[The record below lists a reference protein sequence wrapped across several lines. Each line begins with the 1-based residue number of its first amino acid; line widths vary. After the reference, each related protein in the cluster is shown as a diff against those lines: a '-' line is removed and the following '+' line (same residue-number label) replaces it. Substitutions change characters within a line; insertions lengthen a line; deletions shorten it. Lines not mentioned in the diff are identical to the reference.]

1 MIGKHFGT
9 GPPLLFGGTGSHFVA
24 ASGRQLLFLCLMH
37 SALPLPEQPELE
49 LDSTRPLTRQATM
62 QSHSARIFLSSTF
75 RDFHDE
81 RRLLVQEVFLALRE
95 RLRSRFVELVDVDLR
110 WGIPAEEAESGRVLG
125 ICLDEVDQCRPY
137 FIGLLGERYGWVPTT
152 DKYPSYILE
161 SHPWLSEHHGLAS
174 VTELEIRYGVLNNP
188 AMRQRALFFFRD
200 PAYAQSRGGEFL
212 PESDEDADRQ
222 AYLKQQIKDSG
233 LPVLHYQT
241 PEQLARMLEAELWK
255 LLDAEFPASDVPDAQ
270 ELETLRH
277 RSYAAFKVGPKFVQD
292 PALSRLLPD
301 ALAQGHQRILITGA
315 VGSGKSTLIADW
327 LRCAEEDQ
335 HGKNILFHFVEA
347 DDESATPADLIGR
360 IIELIRRRTGS
371 VDPVPQ
377 DRSTLMKSLSIWLA
391 TAHAFAERT
400 KSRWII
406 MLDALD
412 GLRIGR
418 DLLWL
423 PTFLPSTVQLVV
435 SSRPGTLRGTLKRR
449 GAWKYIQIEPLSR
462 ERQKAMLAGQLAV
475 FKKRLGE
482 EQIAVALA
490 HPCAD
495 QALFLS
501 VLAEELRVFGSFEG
515 LQDHLN
521 DLVSSPGIDDLYER
535 ILKRLEINGLDR
547 IRLALSGICLSRG
560 GMTEAEVLGFSGL
573 AVQARW
579 APIRLAL
586 GDALSNASGRVRPSH
601 AHLRKAVKDR
611 YYPDEQ
617 SERALRLEL
626 ASWFGQRPDS
636 AIRASEQT
644 HQLWKAAAYSDLLGQ
659 LSDPAIFKLVDR
671 LGGSSKLH
679 QYWADIEAN
688 LEVSAKEHYQSLWSQ
703 WRAELSLEKR
713 LDLSERLQR
722 FFRFRALA
730 GEFPAQLA
738 HQSLR
743 DCQDLYGSSDPL
755 YLKHLGGC
763 ANTLAMY
770 KNELENAR
778 RLAEQACSAIE
789 RVAGSEAPEL
799 PPQLLDLAM
808 ICLKQ
813 RDIQP
818 GIVAVRRGLLL
829 QEALTDKDHPSL
841 VEYLNCLTDLL
852 LKGAGR
858 ARPGDDGRLKGG
870 MELLEGI
877 ELQTRCLRILGR
889 TLGLEHLDSA
899 ASLVRVGHVFTRCL
913 SVDHATRAYKRA
925 QEIRVRLLGDR
936 HPLTRSAARL
946 LERSSGIS
954 GVNSA
959 SDAL

>member
-1 MIGKHFGT
+1 M
-9 GPPLLFGGTGSHFVA
+9 
-24 ASGRQLLFLCLMH
+24 
-37 SALPLPEQPELE
+37 
-49 LDSTRPLTRQATM
+49 
-62 QSHSARIFLSSTF
+62 
-75 RDFHDE
+75 
-81 RRLLVQEVFLALRE
+81 LVQEVFLALRE

-110 WGIPAEEAESGRVLG
+110 WGIPAEEAENGRVLG

-152 DKYPSYILE
+152 DKYPNYILE
-161 SHPWLSEHHGLAS
+161 SQPWLSEHHGLAS
-174 VTELEIRYGVLNNP
+174 ATELEIRYGVLNNP

-200 PAYAQSRGGEFL
+200 PVYAQSRGGEFL

-222 AYLKQQIKDSG
+222 TALKQQILESG

-241 PEQLARMLEAELWK
+241 PEQLARMLQAELWK
-255 LLDAEFPASDVPDAQ
+255 LLDAEFPASDVPDAH

-277 RSYAAFKVGPKFVQD
+277 RSYAAFKVGPKFIQD
-292 PALSRLLPD
+292 PTLSRLLLD

-315 VGSGKSTLIADW
+315 AGSGKSTLLADW
-327 LRCAEEDQ
+327 LRCAEEEQ
-335 HGKNILFHFVEA
+335 HGENILFHFVEA
-347 DDESATPADLIGR
+347 GDESATAADLIGR
-360 IIELIRRRTGS
+360 IIEIIRCRTGS
-371 VDPVPQ
+371 VDLAPQ
-377 DRSTLMKSLSIWLA
+377 DRSTLMKSLPIWMA

-400 KSRWII
+400 NSRWII
-406 MLDALD
+406 ILDGLD
-412 GLRIGR
+412 GLRTGR

-423 PTFLPSTVQLVV
+423 PTFLPSTVQLFV
-435 SSRPGTLRGTLKRR
+435 SSRPGTLQRTLKRR
-449 GAWKYIQIEPLSR
+449 GAWKDIQIEPLSR
-462 ERQKAMLAGQLAV
+462 ERQQGMLAGQLAV
-475 FKKRLGE
+475 YKKRLGD
-482 EQIAVALA
+482 EQIAFALT

-521 DLVSSPGIDDLYER
+521 DLISTPGIDDLYER
-535 ILKRLEINGLDR
+535 IFQRLEIHRVDG

-560 GMTEAEVLGFSGL
+560 GLTEEEVLGFSGL

-617 SERALRLEL
+617 SERSLRLEL

-636 AIRASEQT
+636 ERRALEQT
-644 HQLWKAAAYSDLLGQ
+644 HQLWRSAAYSELLGQ
-659 LSDPAIFKLVDR
+659 LSDPAVFKTVDR

-679 QYWADIEAN
+679 QYWADIETN

-703 WRAELSLEKR
+703 WLTELSLEKR

-722 FFRFRALA
+722 FFRFRASA

-743 DCQDLYGSSDPL
+743 DCQDLYGSSDPFH
-755 YLKHLGGC
+755 LKQLGVC

-778 RLAEQACSAIE
+778 RLAEEACSGIE
-789 RVAGSEAPEL
+789 RVAGTESTDLPPEL
-799 PPQLLDLAM
+799 LNLAL

-818 GIVAVRRGLLL
+818 GILATRRGLML
-829 QEALTDKDHPSL
+829 QEARAGQDHPSL
-841 VEYLNCLTDLL
+841 VAYLNCLTDLL

-858 ARPGDDGRLKGG
+858 ARPGDDGRMKGRIQ
-870 MELLEGI
+870 LLEGI
-877 ELQTRCLRILGR
+877 ELQTRCLRILKL

-899 ASLVRVGHVFTRCL
+899 ASLVRVGHVFMRCL
-913 SVDHATRAYKRA
+913 KVDHATRAYKRA
-925 QEIRVRLLGDR
+925 QEIRARLLGKR
-936 HPLTRSAARL
+936 HPLTQSAGRL
-946 LERSSGIS
+946 LERSSGTA
-954 GVNSA
+954 GVSPT

>member
-1 MIGKHFGT
+1 
-9 GPPLLFGGTGSHFVA
+9 
-24 ASGRQLLFLCLMH
+24 
-37 SALPLPEQPELE
+37 
-49 LDSTRPLTRQATM
+49 M
-62 QSHSARIFLSSTF
+62 QNRSARIFLSSTF

-95 RLRSRFVELVDVDLR
+95 RLRGRFVELVDVDLR

-152 DKYPSYILE
+152 DKYPNYILE

-188 AMRQRALFFFRD
+188 AMRQRAIFFFRD
-200 PAYAQSRGGEFL
+200 PAYAQGRGGEFL
-212 PESDEDADRQ
+212 PTSNEDAARQ
-222 AYLKQQIKDSG
+222 TSLKQQIQESG

-241 PEQLARMLEAELWK
+241 PEQLAGMLEAELWK
-255 LLDAEFPASDVPDAQ
+255 LLDAEFPAADVPDAQ

-315 VGSGKSTLIADW
+315 AGSGKSTLMADW

-335 HGKNILFHFVEA
+335 HGDNILFHFVEA
-347 DDESATPADLIGR
+347 GDESATAADLIGR
-360 IIELIRRRTGS
+360 IIEIIRRRTGS
-371 VDPVPQ
+371 LDPFPQ
-377 DRSTLMKSLSIWLA
+377 DRSTLMKSLPIWLA

-406 MLDALD
+406 MLDGLD
-412 GLRIGR
+412 GLRTGR

-435 SSRPGTLRGTLKRR
+435 GSRPGTLQRTLKRR
-449 GAWKYIQIEPLSR
+449 GAWTDIQIEPLSR
-462 ERQKAMLAGQLAV
+462 ERQQAMLVGQLAV

-482 EQIAVALA
+482 EQIAFVLN

-521 DLVSSPGIDDLYER
+521 DLISTPGIDDLYER
-535 ILKRLEINGLDR
+535 MFQRLEIHHRDG
-547 IRLALSGICLSRG
+547 IRLALSGICLSQG
-560 GMTEAEVLGFSGL
+560 GLTEEEVLGFSGL
-573 AVQARW
+573 AAHARW

-611 YYPDEQ
+611 YYPDKQ
-617 SERALRLEL
+617 AERALRLEL
-626 ASWFGQRPDS
+626 TTWFGKRPDS
-636 AIRASEQT
+636 VRRASEQT
-644 HQLWKAAAYSDLLGQ
+644 HQLWKAGAHSDLLNQ
-659 LSDPAIFKLVDR
+659 LSDPAVFKMVDR

-679 QYWADIEAN
+679 QYWADIETN
-688 LEVSAKEHYQSLWSQ
+688 LEVSAKEHYQSLWSH
-703 WRAELSLEKR
+703 WRAVLSLEIR

-722 FFRFRALA
+722 FFCFRATA

-738 HQSLR
+738 HQSVR
-743 DCQDLYGSSDPL
+743 DSLDLYGSSDLL
-755 YLKHLGGC
+755 YLKHLGAC

-770 KNELENAR
+770 RNELENAR
-778 RLAEQACSAIE
+778 KLAEEACSGVE
-789 RVAGSEAPEL
+789 RVVGSEAHEL
-799 PPQLLDLAM
+799 PPELLNLAL

-829 QEALTDKDHPSL
+829 QEALTGQDHPSL
-841 VEYLNCLTDLL
+841 VAYINCLTDLL

-858 ARPGDDGRLKGG
+858 ARPGVDGRMKGRIQ
-870 MELLEGI
+870 LLEGI
-877 ELQTRCLRILGR
+877 ELQTRCLRILKL

-899 ASLVRVGHVFTRCL
+899 ASLVRVGHVFTRCMK
-913 SVDHATRAYKRA
+913 VDHATRAYKRA

-936 HPLTRSAARL
+936 HPLTRSAGKL
-946 LERSSGIS
+946 LERSSGTA
-954 GVNSA
+954 GVSPA

>member
-1 MIGKHFGT
+1 
-9 GPPLLFGGTGSHFVA
+9 
-24 ASGRQLLFLCLMH
+24 
-37 SALPLPEQPELE
+37 
-49 LDSTRPLTRQATM
+49 M
-62 QSHSARIFLSSTF
+62 QNRSARIFLSSTF

-110 WGIPAEEAESGRVLG
+110 WGISAEEAESGRVLG
-125 ICLDEVDQCRPY
+125 ICFDEVDQCRPY

-152 DKYPSYILE
+152 DKYPNYILE
-161 SHPWLSEHHGLAS
+161 SHPWVSEHHGLAS

-200 PAYAQSRGGEFL
+200 PVYAQSRGSEFL
-212 PESDEDADRQ
+212 PQFDEDADRQ
-222 AYLKQQIKDSG
+222 TALKQQIKESG
-233 LPVLHYQT
+233 LPILHYQT
-241 PEQLARMLEAELWK
+241 PEQLARVLEAELWK

-277 RSYAAFKVGPKFVQD
+277 RSFAAFKVGPKFVQD
-292 PALSRLLPD
+292 LALSRLLPD
-301 ALAQGHQRILITGA
+301 ALAHGHQRILITGA
-315 VGSGKSTLIADW
+315 AGSGKSTLLADW
-327 LRCAEEDQ
+327 LRCAEEEQ
-335 HGKNILFHFVEA
+335 HGENILFHFVEA
-347 DDESATPADLIGR
+347 SDESATAADLIGR
-360 IIELIRRRTGS
+360 IIEIIRRRTGS

-377 DRSTLMKSLSIWLA
+377 DRSTLMKSLPIWLA

-406 MLDALD
+406 MLDGLD

-435 SSRPGTLRGTLKRR
+435 SSRPGTLQRTLKRR
-449 GAWKYIQIEPLSR
+449 GAWKDIQIEPLSR
-462 ERQKAMLAGQLAV
+462 ERQQAMLVGQLAV
-475 FKKRLGE
+475 FKKQLGV
-482 EQIAVALA
+482 EQIAFALT
-490 HPCAD
+490 HPCAN

-521 DLVSSPGIDDLYER
+521 DLVSTPGIDDLYER
-535 ILKRLEINGLDR
+535 ILKRLEINGLDG

-560 GMTEAEVLGFSGL
+560 GLTEEEVLGFSGL

-617 SERALRLEL
+617 SERALRLKL

-636 AIRASEQT
+636 ARGALEQT
-644 HQLWKAAAYSDLLGQ
+644 HQLWKANAYSDLLSQ
-659 LSDPAIFKLVDR
+659 LSDPAIFKMVDR

-679 QYWADIEAN
+679 QYWADIETN
-688 LEVSAKEHYQSLWSQ
+688 LEVYAREHYPPLWGQ

-713 LDLSERLQR
+713 LDLSERVQR

-743 DCQDLYGSSDPL
+743 DCQELYGSSDPL

-770 KNELENAR
+770 KNELGNAR
-778 RLAEQACSAIE
+778 RLAEETCSGIE
-789 RVAGSEAPEL
+789 RVAGSESPEL
-799 PPQLLDLAM
+799 PPELLNLAL

-818 GIVAVRRGLLL
+818 GIVVVRRGLLL

-858 ARPGDDGRLKGG
+858 ARPGDDGRLKGR

-899 ASLVRVGHVFTRCL
+899 ASLVRVGHVFKRCL
-913 SVDHATRAYKRA
+913 KVDHAMHAYKRA

-946 LERSSGIS
+946 LEQSSGTA